1 MQDEGASAASTAKA
15 DPNAATKKG
24 LTVGFLPKQVNNPYF
39 TSADKGGEAALTDL
53 GSKYKEVGPSSATDT
68 AGQVSYVNTLTQ
80 QQVNAMAVSAQ
91 DPGALCTALK
101 QAMKNDIKVVTYDSD
116 TKADCRNAFVSQASA
131 EDLGRTEVQL
141 LAEQIGYKGEIA
153 ILSAAQTATNQNTW
167 IDFMKDELKDPK
179 YKNIKLVKVAYGNDD
194 AQQSFQQTQGLL
206 QEYPNLKGIISP
218 TTVGIK
224 AAAQYLSGSKYKG
237 KVKLTGLGTPN
248 DMRKYVKNG
257 TVEGF
262 ELWDPSKLGA
272 LAAQTAVA
280 LVSGQI
286 TGKEGETF
294 KAERHHVHHRQGRRD
309 QPRQADRVHRQEHRP
324 VQLLVAERYFMQ
336 RVCFLLKVR
345 QDKLAEYRERHAAVW
360 PEMLEALSA
369 TGWHNY
375 SLFLRDD
382 GLLVGYLETEDFEAA
397 KAGMEAAEVNARWQ
411 AEMGEFF
418 ESLDGARPDEAM
430 KPLTEVFHLA

>member
-1 MQDEGASAASTAKA
+1 MRKSSVRRTCAALAAVTSFALAATACGGTTKNNSKSDDAAATSTAKA
-15 DPNAATKKG
+15 DPNAALKKG

-91 DPGALCTALK
+91 DPGALCTGLK

-116 TKADCRNAFVSQASA
+116 TKPDCRNAFVSQASA

-141 LAEQIGYKGEIA
+141 LAQQIGYKGEIA
-153 ILSAAQTATNQNTW
+153 ILSAAQTATNQNVW
-167 IDFMKDELKDPK
+167 IDFMKKELADPK

-248 DMRKYVKNG
+248 DMRAYVKNG
-257 TVEGF
+257 TVEAF
-262 ELWDPSKLGA
+262 ELWDPAKLGS
-272 LAAQTAVA
+272 LASYAAVA
-280 LVSGQI
+280 LASGQI
-286 TGKEGETF
+286 SGAEGQTF
-294 KAERHHVHHRQGRRD
+294 KAGD
-309 QPRQADRVHRQEHRP
+309 MGS
-324 VQLLVAERYFMQ
+324 YTIG
-336 RVCFLLKVR
+336 K
-345 QDKLAEYRERHAAVW
+345 
-360 PEMLEALSA
+360 
-369 TGWHNY
+369 
-375 SLFLRDD
+375 D
-382 GLLVGYLETEDFEAA
+382 GVVVLG
-397 KAGMEAAEVNARWQ
+397 K
-411 AEMGEFF
+411 
-418 ESLDGARPDEAM
+418 
-430 KPLTEVFHLA
+430 

>member
-1 MQDEGASAASTAKA
+1 MRKSSLRRACAALAAVSSLALAATACGGTTKDDVKNESTGAAAAAGKA

-39 TSADKGGEAALTDL
+39 TSADKGGEAALREL
-53 GSKYKEVGPSSATDT
+53 GSSYKEVGPSSATDT
-68 AGQVSYVNTLTQ
+68 SGQVSYVNTLTQ
-80 QQVNAMAVSAQ
+80 QQVDGIAVSAQ

-101 QAMKNDIKVVTYDSD
+101 QAMSNQIKVVTYDSD
-116 TKADCRNAFVSQASA
+116 TNPGCRNAFVSQASA

-141 LAEQIGYKGEIA
+141 LAQQIGYKGEIA
-153 ILSAAQTATNQNTW
+153 ILSAAQTATNQNVW
-167 IDFMKDELKDPK
+167 IDFMKKELADPK
-179 YKNIKLVKVAYGNDD
+179 YKDVKLVKVAYGNDD

-206 QEYPNLKGIISP
+206 QQYPNLKGIISP

-248 DMRKYVKNG
+248 DMRTYVKNG
-257 TVEGF
+257 TVDAF

-294 KAERHHVHHRQGRRD
+294 KAGGTTYTLGKDGVISLGKPTVFD
-309 QPRQADRVHRQEHRP
+309 AKNIDR
-324 VQLLVAERYFMQ
+324 FN
-336 RVCFLLKVR
+336 F
-345 QDKLAEYRERHAAVW
+345 
-360 PEMLEALSA
+360 
-369 TGWHNY
+369 
-375 SLFLRDD
+375 
-382 GLLVGYLETEDFEAA
+382 
-397 KAGMEAAEVNARWQ
+397 
-411 AEMGEFF
+411 
-418 ESLDGARPDEAM
+418 
-430 KPLTEVFHLA
+430 

>member
-1 MQDEGASAASTAKA
+1 MRTASLRRTCAALAAVTSLALAATACGGTTKEDVRNEGGAAASAGKA

-39 TSADKGGEAALTDL
+39 TSADQGGEKAVREL
-53 GSKYKEVGPSSATDT
+53 GSTFKEVGPTSATDT

-80 QQVNAMAVSAQ
+80 QQVDAMAVSAQ

-101 QAMKNDIKVVTYDSD
+101 QAMKNGIKVVTYDSD
-116 TKADCRNAFVSQASA
+116 TNPECRNAFVSQASA

-141 LAEQIGYKGEIA
+141 LAEQIGHQGEIA

-167 IDFMKDELKDPK
+167 IDFMKDELQDPK
-179 YKNIKLVKVAYGNDD
+179 YKNMKLVEVAYGNDD

-206 QEYPNLKGIISP
+206 QKHPNLKGIISP

-257 TVEGF
+257 TVEAF
-262 ELWDPSKLGA
+262 ELWDPAKLGE
-272 LAAQTAVA
+272 LAARTAVA
-280 LVSGQI
+280 LASGQI

-294 KAERHHVHHRQGRRD
+294 
-309 QPRQADRVHRQEHRP
+309 
-324 VQLLVAERYFMQ
+324 
-336 RVCFLLKVR
+336 
-345 QDKLAEYRERHAAVW
+345 
-360 PEMLEALSA
+360 
-369 TGWHNY
+369 T
-375 SLFLRDD
+375 
-382 GLLVGYLETEDFEAA
+382 
-397 KAGMEAAEVNARWQ
+397 AGA
-411 AEMGEFF
+411 MGEYT
-418 ESLDGARPDEAM
+418 LGKDGVINLG
-430 KPLTEVFHLA
+430 KPTVFNAGNIDQFDF

>member
-1 MQDEGASAASTAKA
+1 MRKSSLRRACAALAAVTSLALAATACGGTTKEDVKNESTGAAASGGKA

-39 TSADKGGEAALTDL
+39 TTADKGGEAALKEL
-53 GSKYKEVGPSSATDT
+53 GSSYKEVGPSSATDT
-68 AGQVSYVNTLTQ
+68 SGQVSYVNTLTQ
-80 QQVNAMAVSAQ
+80 QQVDAMAVSAQ

-101 QAMKNDIKVVTYDSD
+101 QAMSNGIKVVTYDSD
-116 TKADCRNAFVSQASA
+116 TNPECRNAFVSQASA

-153 ILSAAQTATNQNTW
+153 ILSAAQTATNQNIW

-179 YKNIKLVKVAYGNDD
+179 YKDIKLVKVAYGNDD

-257 TVEGF
+257 TVDAF
-262 ELWDPSKLGA
+262 ELWDPAKLGA

-294 KAERHHVHHRQGRRD
+294 KAGGASYTIGKDGVISLGKPTVFDAKNID
-309 QPRQADRVHRQEHRP
+309 Q
-324 VQLLVAERYFMQ
+324 FN
-336 RVCFLLKVR
+336 F
-345 QDKLAEYRERHAAVW
+345 
-360 PEMLEALSA
+360 
-369 TGWHNY
+369 
-375 SLFLRDD
+375 
-382 GLLVGYLETEDFEAA
+382 
-397 KAGMEAAEVNARWQ
+397 
-411 AEMGEFF
+411 
-418 ESLDGARPDEAM
+418 
-430 KPLTEVFHLA
+430 

>member
-1 MQDEGASAASTAKA
+1 MRKSTLRRSCAALATATSLALALTACGGTTKKDVANEGGSAATAGKA

-39 TSADKGGEAALTDL
+39 TSADKGGEKALKEL
-53 GSKYKEVGPSSATDT
+53 GSSYKEVGPSSATDT

-80 QQVNAMAVSAQ
+80 QQVDAMAVSAQ

-116 TKADCRNAFVSQASA
+116 TTADCRNAFVSQASA

-141 LAEQIGYKGEIA
+141 LAKQIDYKGEIA

-167 IDFMKDELKDPK
+167 IDFMKDELKKPE
-179 YKNIKLVKVAYGNDD
+179 YKNMKLVKTAYGNDD

-206 QEYPNLKGIISP
+206 QEYPDLKGIISP

-257 TVEGF
+257 TVEAF
-262 ELWDPSKLGA
+262 ELWDPAKLGE
-272 LAAQTAVA
+272 LAARTAVA
-280 LVSGQI
+280 LSSGQI

-294 KAERHHVHHRQGRRD
+294 KAG
-309 QPRQADRVHRQEHRP
+309 
-324 VQLLVAERYFMQ
+324 
-336 RVCFLLKVR
+336 
-345 QDKLAEYRERHAAVW
+345 
-360 PEMLEALSA
+360 S
-369 TGWHNY
+369 
-375 SLFLRDD
+375 
-382 GLLVGYLETEDFEAA
+382 
-397 KAGMEAAEVNARWQ
+397 
-411 AEMGEFF
+411 MGEYTIGKDGVI
-418 ESLDGARPDEAM
+418 SLG
-430 KPLTEVFHLA
+430 KPTVFDAKNIDQFNF

>member
-1 MQDEGASAASTAKA
+1 MRKSSLRRACAALAAGTSLALALTACGGTTKNNSKSDDSAAATSTAKA
-15 DPNAATKKG
+15 DPNAALKKG

-39 TSADKGGEAALTDL
+39 TSADKGGEQALTEL
-53 GSKYKEVGPSSATDT
+53 GNKYKEVGPSSATDT
-68 AGQVSYVNTLTQ
+68 SGQVAYVNTLTQ
-80 QQVNAMAVSAQ
+80 QKVNAMAVSAQ

-101 QAMKNDIKVVTYDSD
+101 TAMSSGIKVVTYDSD

-179 YKNIKLVKVAYGNDD
+179 YKNIKLVKTAYGNDD

-206 QEYPNLKGIISP
+206 QEYPDLKGIISP

-262 ELWDPSKLGA
+262 ELWDPAKLGD
-272 LAAQTAVA
+272 LAARTAVA
-280 LVSGQI
+280 LASGQI

-294 KAERHHVHHRQGRRD
+294 KAGSTEYTIGADGVITLGKPTVFTAKNID
-309 QPRQADRVHRQEHRP
+309 Q
-324 VQLLVAERYFMQ
+324 FN
-336 RVCFLLKVR
+336 F
-345 QDKLAEYRERHAAVW
+345 
-360 PEMLEALSA
+360 
-369 TGWHNY
+369 
-375 SLFLRDD
+375 
-382 GLLVGYLETEDFEAA
+382 
-397 KAGMEAAEVNARWQ
+397 
-411 AEMGEFF
+411 
-418 ESLDGARPDEAM
+418 
-430 KPLTEVFHLA
+430 

>member
-1 MQDEGASAASTAKA
+1 MRKSSLRRACAALAAGTSLALALTACGGTTKNNSKSDDAAATSTAKA
-15 DPNAATKKG
+15 DPNAALKKG

-39 TSADKGGEAALTDL
+39 TSADKGGEQALTEL

-101 QAMKNDIKVVTYDSD
+101 QAMKNNIKVVTYDSD
-116 TKADCRNAFVSQASA
+116 TKPDCRNAFVSQASA

-141 LAEQIGYKGEIA
+141 LAQQIGYKGEIA
-153 ILSAAQTATNQNTW
+153 ILSAAQTATNQNVW
-167 IDFMKDELKDPK
+167 IDFMKKELADPK

-206 QEYPNLKGIISP
+206 QQDPNLKGIISP

-262 ELWDPSKLGA
+262 ELWDPSKLGD
-272 LAAQTAVA
+272 LAARTAVA
-280 LVSGQI
+280 LASGQI

-294 KAERHHVHHRQGRRD
+294 KAGSTTYTIGKDGVITLGKPTVFNAKNID
-309 QPRQADRVHRQEHRP
+309 Q
-324 VQLLVAERYFMQ
+324 FN
-336 RVCFLLKVR
+336 F
-345 QDKLAEYRERHAAVW
+345 
-360 PEMLEALSA
+360 
-369 TGWHNY
+369 
-375 SLFLRDD
+375 
-382 GLLVGYLETEDFEAA
+382 
-397 KAGMEAAEVNARWQ
+397 
-411 AEMGEFF
+411 
-418 ESLDGARPDEAM
+418 
-430 KPLTEVFHLA
+430 

>member
-1 MQDEGASAASTAKA
+1 MRKSSLRRACAALAAVTSLALAATACGGTTKEDVKNESTGAAASGAKA

-39 TSADKGGEAALTDL
+39 TTADKGGEAALKDL
-53 GSKYKEVGPSSATDT
+53 GSSYKEVGPSSATDT
-68 AGQVSYVNTLTQ
+68 SGQVSYVNTLTQ
-80 QQVNAMAVSAQ
+80 QQVDAMAVSAQ

-101 QAMKNDIKVVTYDSD
+101 QAMSNDIKVVTYDSD
-116 TKADCRNAFVSQASA
+116 TNPECRNAFVSQASA

-153 ILSAAQTATNQNTW
+153 ILSAAQTATNQNIW

-179 YKNIKLVKVAYGNDD
+179 YKDIKLVKVAYGNDD

-257 TVEGF
+257 TVDAF
-262 ELWDPSKLGA
+262 ELWDPAKLGA

-294 KAERHHVHHRQGRRD
+294 KAGGTTYTIGKDGVISLGKPTVFDAKNID
-309 QPRQADRVHRQEHRP
+309 Q
-324 VQLLVAERYFMQ
+324 FN
-336 RVCFLLKVR
+336 F
-345 QDKLAEYRERHAAVW
+345 
-360 PEMLEALSA
+360 
-369 TGWHNY
+369 
-375 SLFLRDD
+375 
-382 GLLVGYLETEDFEAA
+382 
-397 KAGMEAAEVNARWQ
+397 
-411 AEMGEFF
+411 
-418 ESLDGARPDEAM
+418 
-430 KPLTEVFHLA
+430 

>member
-1 MQDEGASAASTAKA
+1 MRKSSIRRACAALAAGTSLALALTACGGTTKKDVAADSGNASASAGKA
-15 DPNAATKKG
+15 DPDAATKKG

-39 TSADKGGEAALTDL
+39 TSADKGGEKALKEL
-53 GSKYKEVGPSSATDT
+53 GSSYKEVGPNSATDT
-68 AGQVSYVNTLTQ
+68 AGQVGYVNTLTQ
-80 QQVNAMAVSAQ
+80 QQVDAMAVSAQ

-101 QAMKNDIKVVTYDSD
+101 QAMKNGIKVVTYDSD
-116 TKADCRNAFVSQASA
+116 TKPDCRNAFVSQASA

-179 YKNIKLVKVAYGNDD
+179 YKDVKLVKVAYGNDD

-237 KVKLTGLGTPN
+237 KVQLTGLGTPN

-257 TVEGF
+257 TVTAF
-262 ELWDPSKLGA
+262 ELWDPAKLGE
-272 LAAQTAVA
+272 LAAYTAVA
-280 LVSGQI
+280 LSSGQI

-294 KAERHHVHHRQGRRD
+294 KAG
-309 QPRQADRVHRQEHRP
+309 
-324 VQLLVAERYFMQ
+324 
-336 RVCFLLKVR
+336 
-345 QDKLAEYRERHAAVW
+345 
-360 PEMLEALSA
+360 S
-369 TGWHNY
+369 
-375 SLFLRDD
+375 
-382 GLLVGYLETEDFEAA
+382 
-397 KAGMEAAEVNARWQ
+397 
-411 AEMGEFF
+411 MGEYTIGKDGVI
-418 ESLDGARPDEAM
+418 SLG
-430 KPLTEVFHLA
+430 KPTVFNKDNIDQFNF

>member
-1 MQDEGASAASTAKA
+1 MHKSTLRRSCAALATATSLALALTACGGTTKKDVANEGGSAATAGKA

-39 TSADKGGEAALTDL
+39 TSADKGGEKALKEL
-53 GSKYKEVGPSSATDT
+53 GSSYKEVGPSSATDT

-80 QQVNAMAVSAQ
+80 QQVDAMAVSAQ

-101 QAMKNDIKVVTYDSD
+101 QAMKNGIKVVTYDSD
-116 TKADCRNAFVSQASA
+116 TTADCRNAFVSQASA

-141 LAEQIGYKGEIA
+141 LAKQIDYKGEIA

-167 IDFMKDELKDPK
+167 IDFMKDELKKPE
-179 YKNIKLVKVAYGNDD
+179 YKNMKLVKTAYGNDD

-257 TVEGF
+257 TVEAF
-262 ELWDPSKLGA
+262 ELWDPAKLGE
-272 LAAQTAVA
+272 LAARTAVA
-280 LVSGQI
+280 LSSGQI

-294 KAERHHVHHRQGRRD
+294 KAGSMGDYTIGKDGVISLGKPTVFDAKNID
-309 QPRQADRVHRQEHRP
+309 Q
-324 VQLLVAERYFMQ
+324 FN
-336 RVCFLLKVR
+336 F
-345 QDKLAEYRERHAAVW
+345 
-360 PEMLEALSA
+360 
-369 TGWHNY
+369 
-375 SLFLRDD
+375 
-382 GLLVGYLETEDFEAA
+382 
-397 KAGMEAAEVNARWQ
+397 
-411 AEMGEFF
+411 
-418 ESLDGARPDEAM
+418 
-430 KPLTEVFHLA
+430 

>member
-1 MQDEGASAASTAKA
+1 MRKSSLRRACVALAAVSSLALAATACGGTTKEDVKEESTGSAASAGKA

-39 TSADKGGEAALTDL
+39 TSADKGGEDALKEL
-53 GSKYKEVGPSSATDT
+53 GSSYKEVGPSSATDT
-68 AGQVSYVNTLTQ
+68 SGQVSYVNTLTQ
-80 QQVNAMAVSAQ
+80 QQVDAMAVSAQ

-167 IDFMKDELKDPK
+167 IDFMKEELKDAK
-179 YKNIKLVKVAYGNDD
+179 YKDIKLVKVAYGNDD

-262 ELWDPSKLGA
+262 ELWDPAKLGE
-272 LAAQTAVA
+272 LAARTAVA

-294 KAERHHVHHRQGRRD
+294 KAG
-309 QPRQADRVHRQEHRP
+309 A
-324 VQLLVAERYFMQ
+324 
-336 RVCFLLKVR
+336 
-345 QDKLAEYRERHAAVW
+345 
-360 PEMLEALSA
+360 
-369 TGWHNY
+369 
-375 SLFLRDD
+375 
-382 GLLVGYLETEDFEAA
+382 
-397 KAGMEAAEVNARWQ
+397 
-411 AEMGEFF
+411 MGEFTIGA
-418 ESLDGARPDEAM
+418 DGVINLG
-430 KPLTEVFHLA
+430 KPTVFDVKNIDQFDF